1 MYRLL
6 VAKMSEHLVIREELL
21 TEATK
26 IMDEFNMHPLLR
38 DLKIFS
44 LVQSFCMQALHSLD
58 IVQSQMKETMDT
70 LVRFHGK
77 THQVFKEKYQ
87 QQGEDLVRAN
97 QATETVIRSWEQADP
112 NKRSTIDKFMTTQ
125 AEEPISFY
133 TRKLHQEQHLLAEVK
148 KPRVAIVYKYAS
160 AKAVYYEEDEGEE
173 GVEKTTPSTPADIFN
188 DLEKALYH
196 NRNADAILPS
206 LPTSHL
212 ISSTKET
219 PSTPSFGPR
228 RVTIHHT
235 PEHCPDEISREHL
248 KQEVNGRIKKSLKVH
263 GFESLQYKLNWRCG
277 ETKLGNPYHYLIATA
292 NDDATAAA
300 AFQIVASELTKE
312 AKIPFNFF
320 THDAKK
326 AYQKA
331 SSKKR
336 ARDASSMIASSSR
349 PTTTPTDPPTSP
361 VDVRRPLFGEAFE
374 TP

>member
-1 MYRLL
+1 MFTREIRSYWFPALIHIVTSFSAETFTVWVVLRSAKVPDSQFLPINPLHHLEMHTYVELL

-21 TEATK
+21 TAATR
-26 IMDEFNMHPLLR
+26 IMDEFNLHPLLR
-38 DLKIFS
+38 DLEIFP

-196 NRNADAILPS
+196 TLA
-206 LPTSHL
+206 
-212 ISSTKET
+212 
-219 PSTPSFGPR
+219 
-228 RVTIHHT
+228 
-235 PEHCPDEISREHL
+235 
-248 KQEVNGRIKKSLKVH
+248 
-263 GFESLQYKLNWRCG
+263 
-277 ETKLGNPYHYLIATA
+277 
-292 NDDATAAA
+292 
-300 AFQIVASELTKE
+300 
-312 AKIPFNFF
+312 
-320 THDAKK
+320 
-326 AYQKA
+326 
-331 SSKKR
+331 
-336 ARDASSMIASSSR
+336 
-349 PTTTPTDPPTSP
+349 
-361 VDVRRPLFGEAFE
+361 
-374 TP
+374 